1 VTNCDPPDFA
11 ALYNQYRD
19 SIHRYCYRRVT
30 CPELAEDLTQDVFCK
45 ALAAVRRGVEVQHIS
60 GWLYRIARNLIID
73 YYRKRDKA
81 FVGSFDAMTSSVGR
95 QDGTQAV
102 WGTLDTDHFA
112 VDPSDLEAEVIDRL
126 TLADGLRYVA
136 HVVSPPQATVFALR
150 ADGYTFAEIAGMLD
164 TTPGAAK
171 RLRTRCYASLRE
183 RMTP

>member
-1 VTNCDPPDFA
+1 MTA
-11 ALYNQYRD
+11 ALDFDALYREYAARLRAH
-19 SIHRYCYRRVT
+19 IRGRVT

-73 YYRKRDKA
+73 YYRERDKA

-95 QDGTQAV
+95 QDGTLAV

-126 TLADGLRYVA
+126 ALAAGLRYVA
-136 HVVSPPQATVFALR
+136 QRVSPQQATVFRLR
-150 ADGYTFAEIAGMLD
+150 AEGYAFAEIAAMLD
-164 TTPGAAK
+164 TTRTAAK
-171 RLRTRCYASLRE
+171 QMQVRCYVRLRE